1 MRSFLC
7 CIVFIAFCVSCDEE
21 RVFEKNIDFNSRNW
35 LVSDKPEFEFEIA
48 DTLLSYN
55 LYCNIRN
62 SVAYPF
68 SRIFVTYYLMD
79 STGVPLE
86 KRLVTQM
93 LFDDTTGEPHGN
105 SGLGDLYDH
114 RIPLKKDYR
123 FQRSGKYKVRFEQ
136 YMRKD
141 TLSGIIAVGLRVEKA
156 VAD

>member
-7 CIVFIAFCVSCDEE
+7 CIVFIALCVSCDEE

-35 LVSDKPEFEFEIA
+35 LVGDKPEFEFEIS

-55 LYCNIRN
+55 LYCNVRN

-79 STGVPLE
+79 STGASLE

-114 RIPLKKDYR
+114 RIPLKKNYR
-123 FQRSGKYKVRFEQ
+123 FERSGKYKVRFEQ